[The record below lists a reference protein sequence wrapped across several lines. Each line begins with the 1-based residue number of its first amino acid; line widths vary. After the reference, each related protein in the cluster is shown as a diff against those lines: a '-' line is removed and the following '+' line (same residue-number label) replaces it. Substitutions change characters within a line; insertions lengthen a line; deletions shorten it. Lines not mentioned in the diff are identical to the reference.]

1 MVDWAANAEAF
12 STVAVTGFSLILSTV
27 AILSYRR
34 LRNRRA
40 LLIAS
45 AFLIFA
51 GKGLLLTFV
60 SFQSRGTEPLILP
73 MAGLDL
79 LILLFL
85 YLSMRVR

>member
-1 MVDWAANAEAF
+1 MVDWAANAEVF
-12 STVAVTGFSLILSTV
+12 STVAVTGLSLILATI

-34 LRNRRA
+34 LRNKRA

-51 GKGLLLTFV
+51 GKGLLLTFA
-60 SFQSRGTEPLILP
+60 SFQSRGTEPLILRT
-73 MAGLDL
+73 AGFDL